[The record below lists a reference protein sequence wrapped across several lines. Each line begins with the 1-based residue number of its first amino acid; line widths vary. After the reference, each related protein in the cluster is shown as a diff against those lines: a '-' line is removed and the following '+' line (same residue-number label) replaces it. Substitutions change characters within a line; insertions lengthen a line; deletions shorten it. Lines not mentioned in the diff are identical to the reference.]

1 MPQRRT
7 PMAVSD
13 ERLAQILAQSGHSRD
28 MLCDDSPR
36 IRRTGGGSQLSFRL
50 RLPSY
55 RALPLCCIES
65 LQVSVDGASLQARDA
80 QLVLDGVPFRIGE
93 LGTLRDVWWFILD
106 EAEVRV
112 PIDAA
117 SAASWAHGAHEL
129 AVALARVEPYI
140 TAGRFTFTT
149 RSSKRL
155 EFTAEARP

>member
-13 ERLAQILAQSGHSRD
+13 ERLAQILAQSGHGRD

-93 LGTLRDVWWFILD
+93 LGTLAASTRCETLEALLEVARR
-106 EAEVRV
+106 EAE
-112 PIDAA
+112 IQAA
-117 SAASWAHGAHEL
+117 
-129 AVALARVEPYI
+129 RQ
-140 TAGRFTFTT
+140 
-149 RSSKRL
+149 
-155 EFTAEARP
+155 